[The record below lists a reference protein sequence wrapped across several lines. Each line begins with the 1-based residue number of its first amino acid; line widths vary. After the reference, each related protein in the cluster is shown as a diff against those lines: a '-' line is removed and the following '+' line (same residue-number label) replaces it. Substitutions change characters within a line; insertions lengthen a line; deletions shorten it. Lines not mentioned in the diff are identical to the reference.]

1 MRKTTILL
9 FIICLSLSGCRT
21 LKNSEKDY
29 KEQETA
35 RHIVEKEVQE
45 EEKVSTNT
53 KQEKETKTTEISEKT
68 EFFPPTAENP
78 QGGAP
83 KIVERKIY
91 LTDET
96 VLSETIEKYERMLTE
111 KDAIIENLKKI
122 IDSQESQVITND
134 SRPVQGNEWLWV
146 GIAFFFVVVICALG
160 YIFIRKIKKKYTKFL
175 NQ

>member
-1 MRKTTILL
+1 
-9 FIICLSLSGCRT
+9 

-29 KEQETA
+29 REQEA
-35 RHIVEKEVQE
+35 VERVVEKEMQE
-45 EEKVSTNT
+45 EEKVTTNT
-53 KQEKETKTTEISEKT
+53 KQEKKTNTAEISEKT

-83 KIVERKIY
+83 KTIERNIY
-91 LTDET
+91 LTNEK
-96 VLSETIEKYERMLTE
+96 VLNEIIESYERMLTE
-111 KDAIIENLKKI
+111 IDAIIEALRRDIN
-122 IDSQESQVITND
+122 SRESQVITND

-146 GIAFFFVVVICALG
+146 GIAFFIVVVICTLG